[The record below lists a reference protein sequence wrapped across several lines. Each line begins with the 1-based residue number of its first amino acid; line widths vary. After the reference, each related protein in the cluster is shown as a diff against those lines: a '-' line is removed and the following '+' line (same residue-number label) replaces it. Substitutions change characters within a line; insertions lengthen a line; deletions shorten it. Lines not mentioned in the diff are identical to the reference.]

1 VTSIHPMYT
10 VDSVTFL
17 HSMDTAKKRAFFRSR
32 FRSGSVR
39 YQRGVAFGS
48 IEQSRPRQQQQQ
60 QQRRRRRRYPWYRAS
75 HQSCQTIAS
84 SRVDRSTAP
93 YCREALLTPTLTPL
107 VILPLTKDSDFQAAR
122 RERWSRPMMFNET
135 EPLKPR
141 TKIRPPGR
149 GSRLS
154 IEGRP
159 RPKLWHSDR
168 RRIETEPKRSVWR
181 LRLGPKID
189 LKSDLVSSLLW
200 A

>member
-1 VTSIHPMYT
+1 VVQSIPSVVPNHRVVTGRSIDCT
-10 VDSVTFL
+10 VL
-17 HSMDTAKKRAFFRSR
+17 QPA
-32 FRSGSVR
+32 
-39 YQRGVAFGS
+39 
-48 IEQSRPRQQQQQ
+48 
-60 QQRRRRRRYPWYRAS
+60 
-75 HQSCQTIAS
+75 
-84 SRVDRSTAP
+84 
-93 YCREALLTPTLTPL
+93 REALLTPTLTPL

-135 EPLKPR
+135 EPRKPR
-141 TKIRPPGR
+141 TEIWPRGR